1 MPPPPPLTL
10 GFAGDDAVCAAATA
24 WLDWLTH
31 QKRASKHSVDA
42 YGRDLAAF
50 LKFLQDHLGQLATMA
65 DLQGLTPADFRAYLA
80 RRFDDSLGRRSAARA
95 LSALRGFFRF
105 LDRRGLVHNAALGTG
120 RTPRLPKSMPK
131 ALTEDEAALSLEA
144 IEALALHPWL
154 GKRDLA
160 LMTL

>member
-1 MPPPPPLTL
+1 MPSPQPPTL
-10 GFAGDDAVCAAATA
+10 GFAGDDAVCAAATS

-31 QKRASKHSVDA
+31 EKRASQHSVDA

-80 RRFDDSLGRRSAARA
+80 RRFDDGLARSSAARA

-105 LDRRGLVHNAALGTG
+105 LDRRGLVHNAALG
-120 RTPRLPKSMPK
+120 
-131 ALTEDEAALSLEA
+131 
-144 IEALALHPWL
+144 
-154 GKRDLA
+154 
-160 LMTL
+160 